1 MNENKVHE
9 IFAYP
14 QYRNSTG
21 ENFLEGYLAYFS
33 KVIPFLRLINF
44 FSSPF
49 RFVRARG
56 ATYAFHSTRLADLIG
71 GLGRHE
77 ALIFGKPQEF
87 MFSVRRGMPF
97 YPVYEF
103 IPELFR
109 LFSTDPLLESRDAAR
124 LISRAVRLFTH
135 LDIKNLII
143 WNDSLFLE
151 RFLVYCARQ
160 AGVRSVCVQH
170 GIFQSI
176 TDMRVLDG
184 HYADYMLVFGESQRQ
199 LYQYA
204 DFPVEKVRVLGYPF
218 HLPKM
223 KPVNSLPI
231 SVCILGQHWES
242 ISTYLGNK
250 KMRLFCHMIGKFQA
264 AGIAVYY
271 KPHPYEDKRFFPT
284 NAKIARTKL
293 ADALANYDVFIS
305 LTSTALIEASLCGK
319 IAIQLFD
326 EEFEADDFSVRQY
339 CYSHRDIETI
349 VDFVRMIREPY
360 RIPAEVI
367 YLPQDLDS
375 QFRSVIKSLDE
386 PLNKVG

>member
-1 MNENKVHE
+1 
-9 IFAYP
+9 
-14 QYRNSTG
+14 
-21 ENFLEGYLAYFS
+21 
-33 KVIPFLRLINF
+33 
-44 FSSPF
+44 
-49 RFVRARG
+49 
-56 ATYAFHSTRLADLIG
+56 
-71 GLGRHE
+71 
-77 ALIFGKPQEF
+77 
-87 MFSVRRGMPF
+87 
-97 YPVYEF
+97 
-103 IPELFR
+103 
-109 LFSTDPLLESRDAAR
+109 
-124 LISRAVRLFTH
+124 
-135 LDIKNLII
+135 
-143 WNDSLFLE
+143 
-151 RFLVYCARQ
+151 
-160 AGVRSVCVQH
+160 
-170 GIFQSI
+170 
-176 TDMRVLDG
+176 
-184 HYADYMLVFGESQRQ
+184 
-199 LYQYA
+199 
-204 DFPVEKVRVLGYPF
+204 
-218 HLPKM
+218 
-223 KPVNSLPI
+223 
-231 SVCILGQHWES
+231 
-242 ISTYLGNK
+242 
-250 KMRLFCHMIGKFQA
+250 MIGKFQA